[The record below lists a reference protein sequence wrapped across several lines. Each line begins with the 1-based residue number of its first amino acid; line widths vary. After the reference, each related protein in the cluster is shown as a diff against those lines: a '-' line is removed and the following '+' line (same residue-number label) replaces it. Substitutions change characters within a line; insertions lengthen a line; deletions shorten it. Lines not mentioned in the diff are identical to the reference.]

1 MATEDSRH
9 ILVVDDESAV
19 LHLVRVLLKT
29 QGYKTLGATNGREAF
44 ALFKEHEDDI
54 NLLITD
60 VVMPEMDGIELAVQV
75 RSLRPNLPVLFVS
88 GFCENIPG
96 SLQQWESV
104 DKPFK
109 PQELLKK
116 IAGILTSSKG
126 RAESAQR

>member
-1 MATEDSRH
+1 MTTEETRH

-19 LHLVRVLLKT
+19 LNLLTALLKT
-29 QGYKTLGATNGREAF
+29 RGYKTLAATNGREAL
-44 ALFKEHEDDI
+44 ALFKEHEDDV

-60 VVMPEMDGIELAVQV
+60 VVMPEMDGIELAVQI
-75 RSLRPNLPVLFVS
+75 RSLRPKLPALFVS

-96 SLQQWESV
+96 SLQEWEAV

-116 IAGILTSSKG
+116 IVDILTSTKC
-126 RAESAQR
+126 RAENA

>member
-1 MATEDSRH
+1 MTTEETRH

-19 LHLVRVLLKT
+19 LNLLTALLKT
-29 QGYKTLGATNGREAF
+29 RGYKTLAATNGREAL
-44 ALFKEHEDDI
+44 ALFKEHEDDV

-60 VVMPEMDGIELAVQV
+60 VVMPEMNGIELAVQV

-96 SLQQWESV
+96 SLQEWEAV

-116 IAGILTSSKG
+116 IVDILTSTKC
-126 RAESAQR
+126 RAENA

>member
-1 MATEDSRH
+1 MTTEETRH

-19 LHLVRVLLKT
+19 LNLLTALLKT
-29 QGYKTLGATNGREAF
+29 RGYKTLAATNGREAL
-44 ALFKEHEDDI
+44 ALFKEHEDDV

-60 VVMPEMDGIELAVQV
+60 VVMPEMDGIELAVQI
-75 RSLRPNLPVLFVS
+75 RSLRPKVPVLFVS

-96 SLQQWESV
+96 SLQEWEAV

-116 IAGILTSSKG
+116 IVDILTSTKC
-126 RAESAQR
+126 RAENA